1 MRALPVLGATAVVL
15 LSLVLL
21 SLAQAAFAE
30 TAGEHRILTFSLVN
44 GAVRNAADTVKVR
57 QGDDLE
63 LRWSSD
69 QPMQLHLHGYDIE
82 VRVSPQA
89 PAVMAFKA
97 NLPGRFPI
105 EPHGPGPQA
114 HHPVLYLEVYP

>member
-1 MRALPVLGATAVVL
+1 MRTLRVLGATAVVL
-15 LSLVLL
+15 LSLALL
-21 SLAQAAFAE
+21 SLTEAAFAE
-30 TAGEHRILTFSLVN
+30 TAAEHRVLTFSLVH
-44 GAVRNAADTVKVR
+44 GVVHNAADTVKVR
-57 QGDDLE
+57 QGDELE

-69 QPMQLHLHGYDIE
+69 QPMQLHLHGYNIE

-97 NLPGRFPI
+97 NLPGRFPV
-105 EPHGPGPQA
+105 EPHGPGPAA